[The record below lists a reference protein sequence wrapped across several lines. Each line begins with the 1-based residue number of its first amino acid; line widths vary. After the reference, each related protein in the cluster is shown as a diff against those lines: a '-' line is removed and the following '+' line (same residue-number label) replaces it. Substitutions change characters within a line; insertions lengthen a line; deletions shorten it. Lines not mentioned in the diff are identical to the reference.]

1 MSKRGKDR
9 RGEVPNHTS
18 AKPKENSKNMN
29 SNKITREQFIALII
43 LKVLSEKL
51 KQNNK
56 GINNNFKKK
65 KESSQ
70 EIPLDNMEEISRNKS
85 LDIENSCEETLSI
98 KDEEKYITTV
108 QDEDDTIEGIVEDT
122 EQGIA
127 PSYDNLLQEKE
138 DAKEEDL
145 KEGVSIYESS
155 EIISIKKDS
164 EEKRENSQEVPLD
177 NIDEVSENESLD
189 TENFYEEPLNIKD
202 EEKYVTMVQDEE
214 DTIEGIIEDTEQRI
228 TLSYDNL
235 LQDKKDIIEEDLK
248 ERVGIYESSE
258 IIGVKAEVKLL
269 KKDINSAKD
278 YVDNDTYVNGDI
290 IYKSVEYDME
300 PILDI
305 SHIITEDTNYSIK
318 NPLEEKKI
326 DNEESKDIKKTIVC
340 NSKSIVKSST
350 LLNCSP
356 SERMEWDISL
366 EPRVSKIPVVLC
378 EIEVPIFI
386 EATEKFSEPVFKIIS
401 LDKKVVLKK
410 CQLVVGTDKLF
421 ITGVIEESIE
431 YATARCIHRDSV
443 KGNIKKLA
451 MNIPFKCSTK
461 VSLKTK
467 PVVSKGTYFIDLES
481 FEGQGNNIDTYE
493 KSYKHLEYTNDK
505 VFCNLN
511 SAKLLETG
519 NQGGIEVL
527 KDTLQEAYTFEK
539 VDKKVILILNLTLL
553 QNQYVFNYNNIRNAS
568 KE

>member
-56 GINNNFKKK
+56 GINNNFQKK
-65 KESSQ
+65 KENSQ
-70 EIPLDNMEEISRNKS
+70 ELPLDNIDEVSKNKS
-85 LDIENSCEETLSI
+85 LDTENFYEEPLNI

-108 QDEDDTIEGIVEDT
+108 QDEEDTKEDIIEDT

-138 DAKEEDL
+138 DIKEEDV

-155 EIISIKKDS
+155 VIIGTKNVS

-177 NIDEVSENESLD
+177 NIDEVSKNKSLD
-189 TENFYEEPLNIKD
+189 TENFYEEALNIKD
-202 EEKYVTMVQDEE
+202 EEKYVTMVQGEE

-258 IIGVKAEVKLL
+258 IIGIKAEVKLL
-269 KKDINSAKD
+269 KEDINSAKD

-300 PILDI
+300 PISDI
-305 SHIITEDTNYSIK
+305 SHIITEDANYSIK

-340 NSKSIVKSST
+340 NSKSIVKNST

-366 EPRVSKIPVVLC
+366 EPRVCKIPVVLC

-431 YATARCIHRDSV
+431 YATARCIDRDSV

-461 VSLKTK
+461 VSLKIK
-467 PVVSKGTYFIDLES
+467 PIVSKGTYFIDLES